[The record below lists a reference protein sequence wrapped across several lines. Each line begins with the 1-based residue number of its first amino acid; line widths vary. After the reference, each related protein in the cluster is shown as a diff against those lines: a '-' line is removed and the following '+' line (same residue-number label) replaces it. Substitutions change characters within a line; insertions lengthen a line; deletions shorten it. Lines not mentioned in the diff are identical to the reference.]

1 MATPLNI
8 LVVEDH
14 DLLRQTLVG
23 MLRDHG
29 HNAEGVFCAEDVEKA
44 QTPPDIYI
52 VDLNLP
58 GEDGI
63 SLTRRLRQSR
73 PQAGIVIVSAGAD
86 LVDRM
91 MGYKTGA
98 DVYLTKPFETEELLA
113 VIESISLRMQMLVET
128 HCALSL
134 DVGRLMLSGPLSEI
148 LLTQSEV
155 SLLVGFV
162 QAPDQV
168 LEHGPVAA
176 HLKLD
181 DDPAS
186 RASLNVR
193 LSQLRKKLLLAG
205 AEEPSIRS
213 IRGHGYKLCLKL
225 QFG

>member
-1 MATPLNI
+1 
-8 LVVEDH
+8 
-14 DLLRQTLVG
+14 
-23 MLRDHG
+23 
-29 HNAEGVFCAEDVEKA
+29 
-44 QTPPDIYI
+44 
-52 VDLNLP
+52 
-58 GEDGI
+58 
-63 SLTRRLRQSR
+63 
-73 PQAGIVIVSAGAD
+73 
-86 LVDRM
+86 
-91 MGYKTGA
+91 
-98 DVYLTKPFETEELLA
+98 
-113 VIESISLRMQMLVET
+113 MQMLVET